1 MKKMQIL
8 VMEEDVNKNKKYNDS
23 LKEFSHPTFK
33 NALSNMQKKLD
44 KKLKTYAQVLE
55 IKPLQS
61 DENEEKKLK
70 QKRIKNRIER

>member
-44 KKLKTYAQVLE
+44 KKLKTYA
-55 IKPLQS
+55 
-61 DENEEKKLK
+61 
-70 QKRIKNRIER
+70 